1 MIINLVFANNAPAS
15 FKAAVQQAAAIL
27 DAAITDPITVTIK
40 IGYGVYPDGSN
51 SPITNGSAEGGPN
64 DGALVPYSQVVGD
77 LVANAATG
85 DPNFTWLS
93 SASTI
98 SANTDVIV
106 WPAELKALGS
116 SSLIPAADNG
126 IDGFAGFATDISA
139 NALVGVALHELT
151 HAMGRVPSGPP
162 DFNPQPDIF
171 DLFRFTSPSHQL
183 ISDNIPEVAAYFSV
197 NGGVTHLAAYGR
209 QSDPSDFLNATVT
222 QNDAFA
228 EFYTPGA
235 TDQFLTPVDLTQ
247 LDTLGFTT
255 LLAWA
260 NGISGD
266 FADAAYW
273 SPNAA
278 PQFNDILITA
288 SGTYVVS
295 SFLDET
301 IDSLTMAAGATLD
314 IGSGTFTIDNGT
326 VSGTTSGTIDVA
338 AGATLVLD
346 GTFRNAGTIN
356 VLGGTIDLSG
366 TISGTG
372 VDEIGSGGTLVV
384 TSGGLADLT
393 LLLSGGT
400 EIISSGGSDVG
411 ALISGGEQDVFG
423 LATGASVFGGSQV
436 IEAGGAASGT
446 IVSSGGMVLVNSGA
460 KLTGAVVS
468 SGGTEIVSAGG
479 SDVGAKISGGEQDV
493 FGLAS
498 GATVFAGYQVIEAG
512 GVASGTTVSSGGIV
526 VLNAGA
532 TLISAAVRS
541 GGTEIVEAEGHG
553 HRHNA

>member
-1 MIINLVFANNAPAS
+1 MGAS
-15 FKAAVQQAAAIL
+15 L
-27 DAAITDPITVTIK
+27 TWPH
-40 IGYGVYPDGSN
+40 YG
-51 SPITNGSAEGGPN
+51 
-64 DGALVPYSQVVGD
+64 Q
-77 LVANAATG
+77 
-85 DPNFTWLS
+85 
-93 SASTI
+93 
-98 SANTDVIV
+98 
-106 WPAELKALGS
+106 
-116 SSLIPAADNG
+116 
-126 IDGFAGFATDISA
+126 
-139 NALVGVALHELT
+139 
-151 HAMGRVPSGPP
+151 
-162 DFNPQPDIF
+162 
-171 DLFRFTSPSHQL
+171 
-183 ISDNIPEVAAYFSV
+183 
-197 NGGVTHLAAYGR
+197 

-247 LDTLGFTT
+247 LILWGSRPSSPGRTGSAATSLTLQIGPPT
-255 LLAWA
+255 
-260 NGISGD
+260 
-266 FADAAYW
+266 
-273 SPNAA
+273 PR

-295 SFLDET
+295 SFQDET

-314 IGSGTFTIDNGT
+314 IGGGTFTIDNGT

-372 VDEIGSGGTLVV
+372 MDEIGSGGTLIVA
-384 TSGGLADLT
+384 SGGFADPT
-393 LLLSGGT
+393 FIFSGGT

-436 IEAGGAASGT
+436 IKAGGAASGT
-446 IVSSGGMVLVNSGA
+446 IVSSGGTVVVNSGA
-460 KLTGAVVS
+460 KLTSGVVS

-479 SDVGAKISGGEQDV
+479 SDLGAKISGGEQDV

-498 GATVFAGYQVIEAG
+498 GTTVLAGSQVIETG
-512 GVASGTTVSSGGIV
+512 GTAINAIVKGGGTIVLDGGAKLTVATVSSGG
-526 VLNAGA
+526 VLELFAGA
-532 TLISAAVRS
+532 TVSSATISS
-541 GGTEIVEAEGHG
+541 GGVLELLPGATSERRYHQIGRYSRSRARYHIVRLSAQCRRDCRRSFGR
-553 HRHNA
+553 HRSQYHHCLGRHAGRSFRRSCRSDEDSCQPALKS